1 MIIHEGVSHT
11 TLNHQLPKS
20 RSQLCLKPG
29 QKLLP
34 PESNVFTQQSS
45 TISQVQG
52 NKFNSDGIHASSP
65 LYISIT
71 VQNIFMKQISINIR
85 RCVIHKEFN
94 SVFPFFKKK
103 IKYDPLKRK
112 LQFNRVRSVIEVPR
126 QKKKFFL
133 AMVRLE
139 IFSSNVHER

>member
-1 MIIHEGVSHT
+1 MVKHEGVSHT

-29 QKLLP
+29 QKLLH
-34 PESNVFTQQSS
+34 PESNVLAQQSS

-85 RCVIHKEFN
+85 RRVIHKDFN
-94 SVFPFFKKK
+94 YVFPFLKKK
-103 IKYDPLKRK
+103 KYDPLKRK
-112 LQFNRVRSVIEVPR
+112 LQYNRVRSVIELPR
-126 QKKKFFL
+126 PKKTFF
-133 AMVRLE
+133 VYGKTRN
-139 IFSSNVHER
+139 IFFKSA